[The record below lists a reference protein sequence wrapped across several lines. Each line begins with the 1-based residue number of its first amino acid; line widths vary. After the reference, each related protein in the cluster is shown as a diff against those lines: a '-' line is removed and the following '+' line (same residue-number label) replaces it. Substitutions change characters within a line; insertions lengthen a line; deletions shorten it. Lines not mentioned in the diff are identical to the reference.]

1 MLIFPALVFHVWRNE
16 FVDDVK
22 RVRLALLFC
31 LLSAAESAHFVTQC
45 AVTAQTQCDAR
56 GRRADVQ
63 VTAAYLAAHARK
75 LSYSFTWW
83 QLRALGLET
92 GQLQRLQPDKNEWLQ
107 SGGIQVSDLLDMT
120 VFPVNPL
127 TDFGVDLA
135 ELWQLRCGTAT
146 MVSMGITFDHL
157 IAKGITPQVMAA
169 FALPLSDW
177 IELGFGLRHAEPMR
191 PEDTT
196 LVFGIEK
203 AEFIRLLHTFQTPA
217 NVASAGAGAGTSAGP

>member
-1 MLIFPALVFHVWRNE
+1 MSAPVAVPLSGYQSVSLFGWWRQPILVLAWQ
-16 FVDDVK
+16 DVK
-22 RVRLALLFC
+22 Q
-31 LLSAAESAHFVTQC
+31 H
-45 AVTAQTQCDAR
+45 
-56 GRRADVQ
+56 
-63 VTAAYLAAHARK
+63 H
-75 LSYSFTWW
+75 FTWR
-83 QLRALGLET
+83 QLRALGLDAET
-92 GQLQRLQPDKNEWLQ
+92 LRRLQPDKHEWLQ
-107 SGGIQVSDLLDMT
+107 RGGIQVADLLDMT

-203 AEFIRLLHTFQTPA
+203 ADFLRILHTFQTPA
-217 NVASAGAGAGTSAGP
+217 NVSSAGTSAGTRAGT